1 MQDLSQMSTEELL
14 RMRNAA
20 QQGQPASQPPQSR
33 APGVIRGPQRVPDP
47 NEEADNSRADRTEAR
62 QEASDTWR
70 DLTPDEKAQRGI
82 PQGAVVQINGLGQV
96 KEVVAPPKTR
106 SDADNAMAAL
116 RSVGVDL
123 TEQKDRVAEMI
134 AGSTSGRLQ
143 SFGANLYSDITGDA
157 TEGMENIQRLKTISS
172 DLTLAMTGG
181 SLGNQISNSDRD
193 FIVERMGNVADPNVP
208 ADARLAAWNE
218 VKGRMARALN
228 VPEDEVFFFGQTPAQ
243 APEKRDDASAAMLD
257 PTIPPE
263 KSYGDDGEGN
273 PLVVMQNGKLY
284 ALAFGRLSDEQ
295 PIYVEVGGQYDDIIA
310 ADASDLAQRITSM
323 EQSMRERRGEGGFK
337 EVGGR
342 GITLGLSD
350 EAAGI
355 GSALGAAL
363 TGDFDV
369 AANFEAGRA
378 VEDLRI
384 QQGRDNMGLA
394 ATGLEL
400 AGAGGAIRA
409 AGGFAQARQAV
420 RGLQNSGRA
429 VNRASVQGAMRN
441 RATAEGAGIGAVA
454 GVAEGSTLQERG
466 QNALVGAGAGGVLGR
481 LGQNV
486 QNALANRAVTQ
497 SGAALPS
504 GAQAQQA
511 ADSLGIDLIP
521 AVTGGTTAQR
531 LTSGARQGFISDRPI
546 ASAVDRMETQGAA
559 ARTRASEMAGDAVDA
574 QDAGELVRR
583 GAQVYSQRTS
593 QIGGNLYDRAD
604 RMAGGVKL
612 PLPKAT
618 QALDDEIASL
628 QQSPTAGSSSLLR
641 DLQNLRNQISQGQF
655 SIPGIRAMRTD
666 LRQEIVARGL
676 RFSPSDAIYSRV
688 LRAAEDDLIGGLRQ
702 AGKDNAANAL
712 QTASNFWRRRV
723 ETIDEVLD
731 PILGKN
737 APRSGEQI
745 LAAVE
750 RLAKP
755 DSGSSV
761 NLGRLM
767 RAMPAGEASAVRAT
781 VINRLGRPTAGAA
794 EVDREGFSFA
804 TFLTNWNNMSP
815 RARGA
820 LFPRESRE
828 ALDQLATVA
837 QRVKAAGASANTSNT
852 AGAIAVQTA
861 LTTSPAWFLDPF
873 MAAGATTSLAGAQY
887 AFGKLLASP
896 RFARLLAGAP
906 RQDNPQARRAFA
918 NRLGNLAQSEPTIAR
933 EIAAYQRAL
942 VANDNVAGSLAAEEQ
957 QDIPQ

>member
-1 MQDLSQMSTEELL
+1 MQQLPPGFQLD
-14 RMRNAA
+14 
-20 QQGQPASQPPQSR
+20 QPAAQPPQSR
-33 APGVIRGPQRVPDP
+33 APGVIRGPQRMPDP

-82 PQGAVVQINGLGQV
+82 PQGAVVQINGLGQI

-143 SFGANLYSDITGDA
+143 SFGANLYSDITGNA

-228 VPEDEVFFFGQTPAQ
+228 VPEDEVFFFGQTPAP
-243 APEKRDDASAAMLD
+243 APENRDDASAAMLD

-263 KSYGDDGEGN
+263 KSYGDDGSGN

-284 ALAFGRLSDEQ
+284 GQARGQFEGEES
-295 PIYVEVGGQYDDIIA
+295 PGYVEIGGEFDDLVTAGA
-310 ADASDLAQRITSM
+310 ADLAQRITSM

-337 EVGGR
+337 EVGSS

-369 AANFEAGRA
+369 GANFEAGRA

-384 QQGRDNMGLA
+384 QQGRDNMGIA

-409 AGGFAQARQAV
+409 ASAFGQARQAV

-429 VNRASVQGAMRN
+429 INRASVQGAMRN
-441 RATAEGAGIGAVA
+441 RATAEGAGIGVIA
-454 GVAEGSTLQERG
+454 GGAQGSTLEERG
-466 QNALVGAGAGGVLGR
+466 QNALIGAAAGGVLGR
-481 LGQNV
+481 VGQNV
-486 QNALANRAVTQ
+486 QNALANRAVQQ
-497 SGAALPS
+497 SGASLPS

-546 ASAVDRMETQGAA
+546 ASAVDRMEAQGAA
-559 ARTRASEMAGDAVDA
+559 ARARASEAAGDAVDA

-583 GAQVYSQRTS
+583 GAQVYSRRTS

-628 QQSPTAGSSSLLR
+628 QQSPTADSSSLLR

-676 RFSPSDAIYSRV
+676 RFSPSDTIYSRV
-688 LRAAEDDLIGGLRQ
+688 LKAAEDDLIGGLRQ

-737 APRSGEQI
+737 AQRSGEQI

-837 QRVKAAGASANTSNT
+837 QRVKAAGASTNTSNT
-852 AGAIAVQTA
+852 AGALISQGAISGG
-861 LTTSPAWFLDPF
+861 LWYLDPF
-873 MAAGATTSLAGAQY
+873 VAAFGAGSQY

-918 NRLGNLAQSEPTIAR
+918 SRLGNLAQSEPTIAR
-933 EIAAYQRAL
+933 EIAAYQRAIA
-942 VANDNVAGSLAAEEQ
+942 ANDNVAGSLAAEEQ

>member
-1 MQDLSQMSTEELL
+1 MQQDPWAEFRTAPAQQQPAPIPAQPQRAPGIIRGPERAPDPVEQERLQNDRTRLDIAQNAEA
-14 RMRNAA
+14 RAA
-20 QQGQPASQPPQSR
+20 QQAERGSVEQGKAASFLQR
-33 APGVIRGPQRVPDP
+33 A
-47 NEEADNSRADRTEAR
+47 
-62 QEASDTWR
+62 
-70 DLTPDEKAQRGI
+70 
-82 PQGAVVQINGLGQV
+82 INAETNFRSLGQV
-96 KEVVAPPKTR
+96 EPRNLVGQALKESMPNVANVASGADRQRADQAEREFIAAILRYDSGAAIPPEEFVTTGQIYFPR
-106 SDADNAMAAL
+106 PGDTPETLA
-116 RSVGVDL
+116 
-123 TEQKDRVAEMI
+123 QKAEARRVAI
-134 AGSTSGRLQ
+134 QGLKAASGPLGERIELPDFDQ
-143 SFGANLYSDITGDA
+143 MQERA
-157 TEGMENIQRLKTISS
+157 Q
-172 DLTLAMTGG
+172 GG
-181 SLGNQISNSDRD
+181 G
-193 FIVERMGNVADPNVP
+193 EPP
-208 ADARLAAWNE
+208 A
-218 VKGRMARALN
+218 
-228 VPEDEVFFFGQTPAQ
+228 P
-243 APEKRDDASAAMLD
+243 APENRDDASAAMLD
-257 PTIPPE
+257 PTVPPE
-263 KSYGDDGEGN
+263 KSYGDDGSGN

-284 ALAFGRLSDEQ
+284 GQARGQFEGEES
-295 PIYVEVGGQYDDIIA
+295 PGYVEIGGKFDDLVTAGA
-310 ADASDLAQRITSM
+310 ADLAQRITSM

-337 EVGGR
+337 EVGSS

-369 AANFEAGRA
+369 GANFEAGRA

-409 AGGFAQARQAV
+409 ASAFGQARQAV

-429 VNRASVQGAMRN
+429 INRASVQGAMRN
-441 RATAEGAGIGAVA
+441 RATAEGAGIGVIA
-454 GVAEGSTLQERG
+454 GGAQGSTLEERG
-466 QNALVGAGAGGVLGR
+466 QNALVGGMAGGVLGR
-481 LGQNV
+481 VGQNV

-546 ASAVDRMETQGAA
+546 ASAVERMETQGAA

-574 QDAGELVRR
+574 EDAGELVRR
-583 GAQVYSQRTS
+583 GAQVYSRRTS
-593 QIGGNLYDRAD
+593 QIGGNLYERAD

-628 QQSPTAGSSSLLR
+628 QQSPTADSSSLLR
-641 DLQNLRNQISQGQF
+641 DLQNLRDQISQGQF

-767 RAMPAGEASAVRAT
+767 RAMPDGEASAVRAT

-815 RARGA
+815 RARSA

-837 QRVKAAGASANTSNT
+837 QRVKAAGASTNTSNT
-852 AGAIAVQTA
+852 AGALISQGAISGG
-861 LTTSPAWFLDPF
+861 LWYLDPF
-873 MAAGATTSLAGAQY
+873 VAAFGAGSQY

-918 NRLGNLAQSEPTIAR
+918 SRLGNLAQSEPTIAR
-933 EIAAYQRAL
+933 EIAAYQRAIA
-942 VANDNVAGSLAAEEQ
+942 ANDNVAGSLAAEEQ